1 MSNTTL
7 SPDKNTTLSPRE
19 LSAAIFRLSDDRH
32 AHADFALL
40 KTLDPSK
47 ANDPQFTFSPRRYHP
62 HILRALLA
70 LTTEQEI
77 LAARTTPLQTPT
89 KPTKPTPSK
98 NPKKSPAPAKKAT
111 VPGDSVA
118 GQKPANQ
125 KKTPSQKSK
134 NTPKSTGKTSSTL
147 TPSQQSSSTTTVS
160 PPTGE

>member
-7 SPDKNTTLSPRE
+7 SPAKKTTLSPRE
-19 LSAAIFRLSDDRH
+19 LSAAIYRLSDDRH

-40 KTLDPSK
+40 KTLDPST

-77 LAARTTPLQTPT
+77 LAARTQKATVPRSFAARP
-89 KPTKPTPSK
+89 
-98 NPKKSPAPAKKAT
+98 KKAT

-147 TPSQQSSSTTTVS
+147 TPSQQPSSTTTVS

>member
-1 MSNTTL
+1 MSNTAL
-7 SPDKNTTLSPRE
+7 SPAQKTALSPRE
-19 LSAAIFRLSDDRH
+19 LSAAIYRLSDDRH

-40 KTLDPSK
+40 KTLDPST

-89 KPTKPTPSK
+89 
-98 NPKKSPAPAKKAT
+98 NPKKPKKTPPQAKKAT

-118 GQKPANQ
+118 GQSPANQ

-147 TPSQQSSSTTTVS
+147 TPSQQPSSTTTVS

>member
-7 SPDKNTTLSPRE
+7 SPAKNTALSPRE
-19 LSAAIFRLSDDRH
+19 LSAAIYRLSDDSH

-40 KTLDPSK
+40 KTLDPST

-77 LAARTTPLQTPT
+77 LAARK
-89 KPTKPTPSK
+89 KPPQA
-98 NPKKSPAPAKKAT
+98 KKATVPRSFAARPQKAT

-118 GQKPANQ
+118 GQSPANQ

>member
-1 MSNTTL
+1 MRNTTL
-7 SPDKNTTLSPRE
+7 SPAKKTTLSPRE
-19 LSAAIFRLSDDRH
+19 LSAAIYRLSDDRH

-40 KTLDPSK
+40 KTLDPST

-77 LAARTTPLQTPT
+77 LAARTQKATVPRSFAARP
-89 KPTKPTPSK
+89 
-98 NPKKSPAPAKKAT
+98 KKAT

-147 TPSQQSSSTTTVS
+147 TPSQQPSSTTTVS

>member
-7 SPDKNTTLSPRE
+7 SPAKNTALSPRE
-19 LSAAIFRLSDDRH
+19 LSAAIYRLSDDRH

-40 KTLDPSK
+40 KTLDPST

-77 LAARTTPLQTPT
+77 LAARTQKATVPRSFAARP
-89 KPTKPTPSK
+89 
-98 NPKKSPAPAKKAT
+98 KKAT

-118 GQKPANQ
+118 GQSPVKQ

-147 TPSQQSSSTTTVS
+147 TPSQQPSSTTTVS

>member
-7 SPDKNTTLSPRE
+7 SPAKKTTLSPRE
-19 LSAAIFRLSDDRH
+19 LSAAIYRLSDDRH

-77 LAARTTPLQTPT
+77 LAARTQKATVPRSFAARP
-89 KPTKPTPSK
+89 
-98 NPKKSPAPAKKAT
+98 KKAT

-118 GQKPANQ
+118 GQSPVNQ

-147 TPSQQSSSTTTVS
+147 TPSQQPSSTTTVS

>member
-7 SPDKNTTLSPRE
+7 SPAKNTTLSPRE

-89 KPTKPTPSK
+89 KPTKP
-98 NPKKSPAPAKKAT
+98 KKSPAPAKKAT

>member
-7 SPDKNTTLSPRE
+7 SPAKKTTLSPRE

-77 LAARTTPLQTPT
+77 LAARTPPLQT
-89 KPTKPTPSK
+89 PTKPTPSK
-98 NPKKSPAPAKKAT
+98 NPKKSPAKKAT

-147 TPSQQSSSTTTVS
+147 TPSQQPSSTTTVS

>member
-7 SPDKNTTLSPRE
+7 SPAKKNTLSPRE
-19 LSAAIFRLSDDRH
+19 LSAAIYRLSDDRH

-40 KTLDPSK
+40 KTLDPST

-89 KPTKPTPSK
+89 NPKKPTKPKKTP
-98 NPKKSPAPAKKAT
+98 PQAKKAT

-118 GQKPANQ
+118 GQSPANQ